1 MTLKEIIDRTTQF
14 FKDKKFDSPRLD
26 AELLIAHGLKIER
39 IQIYLKFDQPL
50 DETQLQVC
58 RDLVK
63 RRIQGEPVAYIL
75 GYKEFFGER
84 FIVNPNVLIPRP
96 ETEHVVEAALDW
108 AKDKTKPYKILD
120 LGTGSGCIGLTLLK
134 KLPNAQLTSVDISG
148 GALEVAQQN
157 AAQLK
162 VESRVQFVQ
171 GDALE
176 KETSLPKFDIIVSN
190 PPYVAAES
198 VHLEENV
205 KKFEPASALFA
216 EDAGLKF
223 LKNWSE
229 KYRTHLNSESIMLM
243 EMGFDQGPAMKSYY
257 ESLGCFQ
264 TVKII
269 KDLSGHDRVISGVKH
284 G

>member
-39 IQIYLKFDQPL
+39 IQIYLKFEQPL
-50 DETQLQVC
+50 EEAQLQVC

-84 FIVNPNVLIPRP
+84 FSVNSNVLIPRP

-108 AKDKTKPYKILD
+108 AKDKTKAYKILD

-134 KLPNAQLTSVDISG
+134 KLPQAQLTSVDISG

-157 AAQLK
+157 AVQLK
-162 VESRVQFVQ
+162 VEDRVQFVQ

-176 KETSLPKFDIIVSN
+176 KEASLAQFDIIVSN
-190 PPYVAAES
+190 PPYVAAGS

-205 KKFEPASALFA
+205 KKFEPSSALFA
-216 EDAGLKF
+216 EDAGLQF

-229 KYRTHLNSESIMLM
+229 KYRTHLNSEGIMLM

-257 ESLGCFQ
+257 QSLGFQ
-264 TVKII
+264 EVKII